1 MKVLFDTNIILDLLL
16 DRMPFVESVAQL
28 FSKVEQGDLLG
39 CLCATTVTT
48 ISYLATKAAG
58 GKKAR
63 KEIQKL
69 LTLFEIAPVNRAVLQ
84 AAIHSGALDF
94 EDGVIYEAA
103 AFVEADGIVT
113 RDPKGFKKAKIQ
125 IFSPDELLQ
134 ILSDKEQTPEKI

>member
-16 DRMPFVESVAQL
+16 DRTPFVDSVAQL
-28 FSKVEQGDLLG
+28 LSKVEQGDLMG
-39 CLCATTVTT
+39 CLCATTITT
-48 ISYLATKAAG
+48 ISYLATKVVG

-84 AAIHSGALDF
+84 AAIYSGALDF

-113 RDPKGFKKAKIQ
+113 RDPKGFKKAKIR
-125 IFSPDELLQ
+125 IYSPGELLQ
-134 ILSDKEQTPEKI
+134 MLSDREQTPKKV